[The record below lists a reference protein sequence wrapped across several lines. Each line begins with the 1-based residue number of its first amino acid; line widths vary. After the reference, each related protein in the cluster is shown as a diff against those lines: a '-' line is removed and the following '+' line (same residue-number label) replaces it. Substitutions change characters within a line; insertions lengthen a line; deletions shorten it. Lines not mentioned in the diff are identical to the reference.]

1 MISPF
6 LCAIHQTSFSAVDEP
21 MEPKPI
27 AKSVHQIQ
35 KIAISSQIINPQNV
49 TPGNYPQD

>member
-27 AKSVHQIQ
+27 AKSVHQIHE
-35 KIAISSQIINPQNV
+35 IAISSQIINPQNV
-49 TPGNYPQD
+49 IPGNYPQD